1 MEIRLTNWVPSRL
14 TSPQSK
20 GCPFDGYF
28 QLGHAPAFFL
38 PVLEADQE
46 QGGLVMEQ
54 GPINLRQSNSRFPL
68 QEK

>member
-1 MEIRLTNWVPSRL
+1 MGN
-14 TSPQSK
+14 
-20 GCPFDGYF
+20 F